1 MNNYKLLFTLI
12 FPVILFAGNI
22 NLSFGNHHGQSFYI
36 VESANTQNLRSK
48 LVFPFNFNSIGL
60 EYNQKFHYF
69 TIGINSS
76 FLLNTTQTEGK
87 DYDWQNNN
95 LTVYSKSN
103 NKISKYHAIGI
114 TLLKALSNNVTL
126 FTKFNYSTLDM
137 YWLNTYQEDYIKNK
151 NEFIS
156 GNTLEFKQKFYKYN
170 LGISYKNTIFK
181 KLSLA
186 FSPSLIYAYINTKD
200 IHILRDFYTIQNI
213 KSFGYEVNLNLKYD
227 ITTISSL
234 MISFNYIDINDK
246 NINMDYYN
254 KLNKNYISYP
264 SSYSYKDKVLR
275 IHYTYNF

>member
-1 MNNYKLLFTLI
+1 VNNYKLLFTLI